1 MDTKKIRD
9 RNNTL
14 EGYSS
19 LLEQTT
25 SWLNEDKNHIAELEE
40 SEKKGIQIHRIPNS
54 EVIQNYL
61 KSISDK
67 LYEVFLIKYSIGQPV
82 SNLRDNFNAFAEAFY
97 NAKEPRYY
105 TRIINMLSAGILLEA
120 DNLYFGKIVELV
132 KKEYSKDKSKKFLND
147 YLIDLLINYKMPE
160 IERVNKSFWWK
171 KPYQIFEE
179 IEITAKTNKEEAVK
193 ILKKYLQKQWLPTNN
208 TQSRGKSYHSGYW
221 SFESGAIVKIFNL
234 DDTSLKNLD
243 FYPYDMVHWKDE

>member
-1 MDTKKIRD
+1 MDTKNLRD
-9 RNNTL
+9 TNNTF
-14 EGYSS
+14 EGYYS
-19 LLEQTT
+19 LLERATRRI
-25 SWLNEDKNHIAELEE
+25 NEYKNHITELEE
-40 SEKKGIQIHRIPNS
+40 SDKKGIQLHRIPNS
-54 EVIQNYL
+54 EVIQNVL
-61 KSISDK
+61 KSISDE
-67 LYEVFLIKYSIGQPV
+67 LYEIFLIKYSMGEPV
-82 SNLRDNFNAFAEAFY
+82 SSLRDNFNTFAEAFN

-132 KKEYSKDKSKKFLND
+132 KKDYSKDKNKKFLND

-179 IEITAKTNKEEAVK
+179 IEITTKTNKEEAVK

-208 TQSRGKSYHSGYW
+208 TQSRGKDYHSGYW
-221 SFESGAIVKIFNL
+221 SFESGAIVKVFNL
-234 DDTSLKNLD
+234 DDTMLKNLN
-243 FYPYDMVHWKDE
+243 FYPYDMVHWKGE